1 MSADPVPSNPNNPT
15 APPSGG
21 ALVEFVAAQRASLAM
36 VLLVFGL
43 LSFGGGVYCGYRY
56 LKPQTATLTKPAEEK
71 AEAELEKLTPP
82 RQPEYAAAAMLCLVF
97 TIAGIGVGGW
107 LMAGQPNPD
116 PATQLRDARVA
127 ILLVG
132 GLVGAGLMAFGLI
145 LFYLWFDSLL
155 DWINRKSAAGAKY
168 PLLSLMIFLIGA
180 GLTFFATQPARVEE
194 RDNPLL
200 RRLVYG
206 TNVGLTMVLLV
217 LMLVV
222 GNVVAAMKLPA
233 KLDTTE
239 SGLHSL
245 KLSDSTRE
253 YLAALDKTIV
263 IYALLPE
270 QSDAVTLDTR
280 RMLDAARE
288 ANPAHVE
295 VRYLSPTL
303 NKTEID
309 QLRNDF
315 PQITLNTFGLLMTR
329 RGDTKQ
335 ASFLRREEL
344 YKSEQVPGTQEM
356 KVLFQGESLFA
367 RELLA
372 LTEAKSQPIVYFT
385 QSAGELTVVSDT
397 ATANATRLERP
408 AAELRRALETINC
421 KVQALTFDPA
431 NPNPAIPAD
440 ADIVVVADPI
450 SPLSGQTVQAIE
462 KFMNEPH
469 GPDGKK
475 KGRLI
480 VLAAAHPKPAGGE
493 GIMPTGLEPLLA
505 RFGITLTET
514 VLYGSPNNALQLP
527 SNQLGV
533 AMNPNLVD
541 DKNPIAL
548 TFEQRLF
555 PVTNIRAVT
564 TTPPAP
570 QGQGPK
576 AEPLMVTAEDRFT
589 WLETEILANPERTW
603 AEMTRAATPEIVQA
617 KRIAKGLR
625 PVAAIASDDAGSRI
639 VVYGFGA
646 FFSDE
651 TTRALRGKSLQADL
665 FSASVNWLR
674 DRPAIANIPAKT
686 YGEYILNPK
695 VDGLRLVVLPVGLCM
710 MTILAVGLG
719 VLVLRR
725 S

>member
-1 MSADPVPSNPNNPT
+1 MSSDPVQTDTLTPAPT
-15 APPSGG
+15 GG
-21 ALVEFVAAQRASLAM
+21 SLVDFVAAQRASLAM

-43 LSFGGGVYCGYRY
+43 LSFGGGIYCGYRY
-56 LKPQTATLTKPAEEK
+56 LKPPATPTAQSGDS
-71 AEAELEKLTPP
+71 AEAALEKLTPP
-82 RQPEYAAAAMLCLVF
+82 RQPEYAAAAMLGLVF

-107 LMAGQPNPD
+107 LMAGQANPD
-116 PATQLRDARVA
+116 RSTQLREARVA
-127 ILLVG
+127 ILLAG
-132 GLVGAGLMAFGLI
+132 GLIGAGLMAFGLI

-168 PLLSLMIFLIGA
+168 PLLSLMIFLAGA
-180 GLTFFATQPARVEE
+180 GLTFFAAQPARAEE

-206 TNVGLTMVLLV
+206 TNIGLTTVLLV
-217 LMLVV
+217 LLLVV

-245 KLSDSTRE
+245 KLSEPTRE
-253 YLAALDKTIV
+253 YLSALDKTIQ

-288 ANPAHVE
+288 ANPARVE
-295 VRYLSPTL
+295 IRYLSPTL
-303 NKTEID
+303 NKSEID

-315 PQITLNTFGLLMTR
+315 LQITLNSYGLLMTV
-329 RGDTKQ
+329 RGDGKQ
-335 ASFLRREEL
+335 AAFIRREEM
-344 YKSEQVPGTQEM
+344 YKSEPAPGTQQV
-356 KVLFQGESLFA
+356 KVVFQGESLFA

-372 LTEAKSQPIVYFT
+372 LTEIQSQPVVYFT
-385 QSAGELTVVSDT
+385 QSAGELSVIAD
-397 ATANATRLERP
+397 AAAPNATRLERP
-408 AAELRRALETINC
+408 ASELRKALEKINC
-421 KVQALTFDPA
+421 KVEALKFDAADTTPT
-431 NPNPAIPAD
+431 IPAD

-450 SPLSGQTVQAIE
+450 TPLSGQTVDAIQ
-462 KFMNEPH
+462 KFMTEPR

-480 VLAAAHPKPAGGE
+480 VLAAAHPKPAGGA
-493 GIMPTGLEPLLA
+493 GIMPTGLESLLLQY
-505 RFGITLTET
+505 GITLTET
-514 VLYGSPNNALQLP
+514 VLYGSPNNPLQFP
-527 SNQLGV
+527 ANQLGI

-541 DKNPIAL
+541 AKNPIAL

-555 PVTNIRAVT
+555 PASNIRAVT
-564 TTPPAP
+564 TTPPGP
-570 QGQGPK
+570 QGPK
-576 AEPLMVTAEDRFT
+576 AEPLMITAEDRFT
-589 WLETEILANPERTW
+589 WTESELLANPERTW
-603 AEMTRAATPEIVQA
+603 TEMTRGATPEIIRA

-625 PVAAIASDDAGSRI
+625 PVAAIASDDASGRV
-639 VVYGFGA
+639 VVYGFGE

-651 TTRALRGKSLQADL
+651 TTRTFRGKSLQADL
-665 FSASVNWLR
+665 FAASVNWLR
-674 DRPAIANIPAKT
+674 DRPAVANIPSKT
-686 YGEYILNPK
+686 YGEYTLNPK